1 MQFLHERP
9 LDQFRIGYLSTMYHT
24 SHIIKKEGWVEKDLK
39 IKPEWHLFPTGPAM
53 VEAFAATTIDIG
65 YIGLPPAMI
74 GMEKG
79 VPIQCIAG
87 GHVEGT
93 VMMAPDNYRSLN
105 DLHDISQVLKQFT
118 GKSLGTPTRGSIH
131 DVIIRHLIDQHQE
144 SIDIRNFSWAD
155 LIPEAFDNGEIAG
168 AVGTPPLAV
177 VCAQECGTK
186 MTIPPHALWPYN
198 PSYGIVVRKEW
209 FRENP
214 LLEEFLKLHEQACNL
229 IRDNPQEAASI
240 VSDAV
245 KVVDS
250 SFVIKVF
257 QISPKYCASL
267 PKTYIDST
275 MKFVTVLNQL
285 GYIKKDLAEEDIFD
299 RTTIDNIHPEPAHY
313 DHPGSLFDQQ
323 T

>member
-1 MQFLHERP
+1 MNKQLK
-9 LDQFRIGYLSTMYHT
+9 IGYLSTMYHT
-24 SHIIKKEGWVEKDLK
+24 SHIIKKEGWVEKSLK
-39 IKPEWHLFPTGPAM
+39 IKTEWKLFPTGPAM
-53 VEAFAATTIDIG
+53 VEAFAATKIDIG

-79 VPIQCIAG
+79 IPIKCIAG

-93 VMMAPDNYRSLN
+93 VMIAPDNYQSFN
-105 DLHDISQVLKQFT
+105 ELHDIDQVLKQFQ
-118 GKSLGTPTRGSIH
+118 GKNLGSPTRGSIH
-131 DVIIRHLIDQHQE
+131 DVIIRNLIDKQKE
-144 SIDIRNFSWAD
+144 NIYIKNFSWAD

-186 MTIPPHALWPYN
+186 ITITPHKLWPYN
-198 PSYGIVVRKEW
+198 PSYGIVVRKEL
-209 FRENP
+209 FTEKP
-214 LLEEFLKLHEQACNL
+214 LLEEFLKLHENACNL
-229 IRDNPQEAASI
+229 IREKPLEAASI
-240 VSDAV
+240 ISDAV

-275 MKFVTVLNQL
+275 MKFVAVLNQL
-285 GYIKKDLAEEDIFD
+285 GYIKNDLAEEDIFD
-299 RTTIDNIHPEPAHY
+299 LSTIHKIHPEPDHY
-313 DHPGSLFDQQ
+313 NNPGKIKM
-323 T
+323 